1 MYWPESNQRF
11 LKNQGNERTMDF
23 AEDKDMEMLE
33 AVESTNFNG
42 LLSDEVVMDWLVSLE
57 AEDAAADAAEA
68 RAERTVRL
76 LD

>member
-1 MYWPESNQRF
+1 
-11 LKNQGNERTMDF
+11 MDF